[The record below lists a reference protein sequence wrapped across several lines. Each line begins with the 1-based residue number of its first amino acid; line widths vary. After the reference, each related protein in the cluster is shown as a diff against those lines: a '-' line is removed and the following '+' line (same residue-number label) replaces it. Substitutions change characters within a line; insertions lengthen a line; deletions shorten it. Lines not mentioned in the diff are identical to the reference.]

1 MASTFLKKRA
11 FKNSTFKNSF
21 LIIILANILTAQAV
35 VVDKRAIANPES
47 EWLSHGRNYH
57 EQRYSPLKKI
67 NRDNINQLDLSWS
80 FQFSTARGM
89 EATPLVHNGVIYI
102 STGWSH
108 VHALDARSGKQLWH
122 YDAKVA
128 KSHLAK
134 TCCGPVNRGV
144 ALWQGDSHAELQLFF
159 GALDGRLI
167 ALDASTGTEN
177 WSVQTTPTDGNYS
190 ITGAPRVVP
199 RVVNGVEKGMVIIG
213 NGGAELGVRGF
224 VSAYDVKSGE
234 QIWRFYTVPGDPN
247 KPQESPELEAAVETW
262 SGDYWYQNGGGG
274 GTAWDSIVYDPELDL
289 IYIGTG
295 NGSPWNRDLRSPGG
309 GDNLYL
315 SSIVALQAG
324 SGNYVWHYQ
333 VTPQDNWDST
343 ATQQLVL
350 GELEIE
356 GKPRSVIMQAPK
368 NGFFYVLDRI
378 TGELLSADA
387 FTHITWAS
395 HVDMKTGRP
404 VETKYADYQSFGSTY
419 IWPSP
424 YGAHNWQPMSFS
436 SKTGLMYIPVQ
447 NIPGYF
453 SAQDSVV
460 YRVDRWNTGLDLSES
475 RDPKSWVAAKAS
487 MDALVYGELVAW
499 DPVKKQRAWQVH
511 HDKPSNGGILSTAGD
526 LVFQGTWD
534 GTFAAYDAENGTP
547 LWQYQSDSAILA
559 GPISYELDGEQYIAV
574 AQGSGGTVML
584 TVGDELKRNKVNQNK
599 LLVFKRG
606 EFNQIRQVKNSN
618 SDNQTAQDSTLAT
631 ILALGHKAETNPE
644 IIKKGQTLYGQN
656 CASCHG
662 ISVKSN
668 YIVPDL
674 RYMSEQ
680 THRDF
685 SGIVLGGTYA
695 HKGMIGFFETLSL
708 DDSEAIHAFLDD
720 KQQRLPE
727 MIEMTFLQKI
737 EYWFVYWTA
746 RLGEK
751 YPDLLNATRDMM
763 M

>member
-1 MASTFLKKRA
+1 MPMTFLRYSLLFTLA
-11 FKNSTFKNSF
+11 S
-21 LIIILANILTAQAV
+21 ILLPAQATV
-35 VVDKRAIANPES
+35 NQQTIANPQS
-47 EWLSHGRNYH
+47 EWPSYGRDYQ
-57 EQRYSPLKKI
+57 EQRFSPLTEI
-67 NRDNINQLDLSWS
+67 NRDNIDELDLAWS
-80 FQFSTARGM
+80 FKFSTARGM

-108 VHALDARSGKQLWH
+108 VHALDARTGEQLWH
-122 YDAKVA
+122 YDAKVP

-144 ALWQGDSHAELQLFF
+144 ALWQGDSNNQLQLFF

-167 ALDASTGTEN
+167 ALDAATGNQN
-177 WSVQTTPTDGNYS
+177 WSIQTTPTDGNYS

-199 RVVNGVEKGMVIIG
+199 QVVNGEEKALVIIG

-224 VSAYDVKSGE
+224 VSAYDAATGE

-247 KPQESPELEAAVETW
+247 KPQENPALETALETW

-274 GTAWDSIVYDPELDL
+274 GTAWDSLVYDPELDL

-295 NGSPWNRDLRSPGG
+295 NGSPWNRELRSPGG

-315 SSIVALQAG
+315 SSIVALNAG
-324 SGNYVWHYQ
+324 SGDYVWHYQ
-333 VTPQDNWDST
+333 VTPKDNWDFT

-350 GELEIE
+350 AELEIAGE
-356 GKPRSVIMQAPK
+356 LRSVIMQAPK
-368 NGFFYVLDRI
+368 NGFFYVLDRV
-378 TGELLSADA
+378 TGELLSADL

-395 HVDMKTGRP
+395 HVDMATGRP
-404 VETKYADYQSFGSTY
+404 VETKYADYQNFGSTY

-460 YRVDRWNTGLDLSES
+460 YRVDRWNTGLDLNES

-499 DPVKKQRAWQVH
+499 DPLKKQRAWQVR

-534 GTFAAYDAENGTP
+534 GSFAAYDAEDGTP

-584 TVGDELKRNKVNQNK
+584 TVGEELKRNKVNQNK

-606 EFNQIRQVKNSN
+606 DFNQTRTVAETDQG
-618 SDNQTAQDSTLAT
+618 DQDSGLAT
-631 ILALGHKAETNPE
+631 ILALGHKANSNPE
-644 IIKKGQTLYGQN
+644 VIKRGEILYGQN

-662 ISVKSN
+662 ISAKSN
-668 YIVPDL
+668 HIVPDL

-680 THRDF
+680 THSDF
-685 SGIVLGGTYA
+685 SGIVLGGAYT
-695 HKGMIGFFETLSL
+695 HKGMIGFYQTLAI
-708 DDSEAIHAFLDD
+708 DDAEAIHAFLDAQ
-720 KQQRLPE
+720 QQRLPTMVE
-727 MIEMTFLQKI
+727 MSFLQKV

-751 YPDLLNATRDMM
+751 YPDLLNATRKFMM
-763 M
+763 

>member
-1 MASTFLKKRA
+1 MPMTFLRYCLL
-11 FKNSTFKNSF
+11 T
-21 LIIILANILTAQAV
+21 ILTSTLLPAQATTNPLIN
-35 VVDKRAIANPES
+35 KQSIANPEGQ
-47 EWLSHGRNYH
+47 WLSYGRDYQEH
-57 EQRYSPLKKI
+57 RFSPLSDI
-67 NRDNINQLDLSWS
+67 NRDTISQLDLAWS
-80 FQFSTARGM
+80 FKFSTARGM

-108 VHALDARSGKQLWH
+108 VHALDARTGEQLWH

-144 ALWQGDSHAELQLFF
+144 ALWQGESDAKLQVFF

-167 ALDASTGTEN
+167 ALDAKTGTEN
-177 WSVQTTPTDGNYS
+177 WSIQTTPTDGNYS
-190 ITGAPRVVP
+190 ITGAPRVIT
-199 RVVNGVEKGMVIIG
+199 RVEEGVEKGMVIIG

-224 VSAYDVKSGE
+224 VSAYDVTTGE
-234 QIWRFYTVPGDPN
+234 QIWRFYTVPGDPK
-247 KPQESPELEAAVETW
+247 KPQENPALKAALETW

-274 GTAWDSIVYDPELDL
+274 GTAWDSLVYDPELDL

-315 SSIVALQAG
+315 SSIVALSAG
-324 SGNYVWHYQ
+324 SGEYVWHYQ

-350 GELEIE
+350 AELEIE
-356 GKPRSVIMQAPK
+356 GTQRSVIMQAPK

-378 TGELLSADA
+378 TGELLSAEPY
-387 FTHITWAS
+387 THITWAS
-395 HVDMKTGRP
+395 HVDMATGRP

-436 SKTGLMYIPVQ
+436 NKTGLMYIPVQ

-460 YRVDRWNTGLDLSES
+460 YRVDRWNTGVDLNES

-534 GTFAAYDAENGTP
+534 GTFVAYDAENGTP

-584 TVGDELKRNKVNQNK
+584 TIGEELMRNRVNQNK
-599 LLVFKRG
+599 LLVFKRSDL
-606 EFNQIRQVKNSN
+606 EKIRSQQVAQESN
-618 SDNQTAQDSTLAT
+618 LAP
-631 ILALGHKAETNPE
+631 ILPLGHKAESDPE
-644 IIKKGQTLYGQN
+644 TIKKGEVLYGQN

-662 ISVKSN
+662 ISAKSN
-668 YIVPDL
+668 HIVPDL
-674 RYMSEQ
+674 RYMSKQ
-680 THRDF
+680 THSDF
-685 SGIVLGGTYA
+685 IGIVLGGAYA
-695 HKGMIGFFETLSL
+695 HKGMIGFYETF
-708 DDSEAIHAFLDD
+708 DTGDVEAIHVFLKD

-727 MIEMTFLQKI
+727 MVEMSFLQKI

-746 RLGEK
+746 KLGEK
-751 YPDLLNATRDMM
+751 YPDLLNATRKFMM
-763 M
+763 

>member
-1 MASTFLKKRA
+1 MPMTFLRYSL
-11 FKNSTFKNSF
+11 FITLVS
-21 LIIILANILTAQAV
+21 ILLPAQASV
-35 VVDKRAIANPES
+35 NQQTIANPQS
-47 EWLSHGRNYH
+47 EWLSYGRDYQ
-57 EQRYSPLKKI
+57 EQRFSPLTEI
-67 NRDNINQLDLSWS
+67 NRDTVNQLDLAWS
-80 FQFSTARGM
+80 FKFSTARGM
-89 EATPLVHNGVIYI
+89 EATPLVHNGIIYI

-108 VHALDARSGKQLWH
+108 VHALDARTGKQLWH
-122 YDAKVA
+122 YDAKVP

-144 ALWQGDSHAELQLFF
+144 ALWQGDSNNQLQLFF

-167 ALDASTGTEN
+167 ALDAATGSEK

-199 RVVNGVEKGMVIIG
+199 RVVNGVEKALVIIG

-224 VSAYDVKSGE
+224 VSAYDVASGE
-234 QIWRFYTVPGDPN
+234 QVWRFYTVPGDPN
-247 KPQESPELEAAVETW
+247 MPQENPALEAALETW

-274 GTAWDSIVYDPELDL
+274 GTAWDSLVYDPELDL
-289 IYIGTG
+289 VYIGTG
-295 NGSPWNRDLRSPGG
+295 NGSPWNRELRSPGG

-315 SSIVALQAG
+315 SSIVALKAG
-324 SGNYVWHYQ
+324 SGDYVWHYQ
-333 VTPQDNWDST
+333 VTPKDNWDYT

-350 GELEIE
+350 AELEIE
-356 GKPRSVIMQAPK
+356 GTQRSVIMQAPK
-368 NGFFYVLDRI
+368 NGFFYVLDRV
-378 TGELLSADA
+378 TGELLSADL

-395 HVDMKTGRP
+395 HVDMTTGRP
-404 VETKYADYQSFGSTY
+404 VETKYADYQNFGSTY

-460 YRVDRWNTGLDLSES
+460 YRVDRWNTGLDLNES

-499 DPVKKQRAWQVH
+499 DPVKKQRAWQVR
-511 HDKPSNGGILSTAGD
+511 HDKPSNGGILSTAGN

-534 GTFAAYDAENGTP
+534 GSFAAYDAEDGTP

-584 TVGDELKRNKVNQNK
+584 TVGEELKRNKVNQNK

-606 EFNQIRQVKNSN
+606 DFNQTRVLKDSTQGN
-618 SDNQTAQDSTLAT
+618 QDSDLAT
-631 ILALGHKAETNPE
+631 IMALGHKANSDPE
-644 IIKKGQTLYGQN
+644 IIKKGEVLYGQN

-662 ISVKSN
+662 ISAKSN
-668 YIVPDL
+668 YVVPDL

-680 THRDF
+680 THSDF
-685 SGIVLGGTYA
+685 AGIVLGGAYA
-695 HKGMIGFFETLSL
+695 HKGMIGFYETLDL
-708 DDSEAIHAFLDD
+708 ADVEAIHSFLDD
-720 KQQRLPE
+720 KQQRLPSMVE
-727 MIEMTFLQKI
+727 MSFLQKI